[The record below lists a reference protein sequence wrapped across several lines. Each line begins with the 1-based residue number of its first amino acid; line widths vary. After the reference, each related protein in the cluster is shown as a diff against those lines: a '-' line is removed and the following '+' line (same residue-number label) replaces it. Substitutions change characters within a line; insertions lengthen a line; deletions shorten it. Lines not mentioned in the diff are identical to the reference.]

1 MGEWSVVERRYII
14 LKARDLLKLL
24 ARSVPYNQAIK
35 ILDDNM
41 QCDIIKIG
49 GFVTSKDRFIKRR
62 QRLLGPEGA
71 TLKAI
76 ELLTD
81 CYVLV
86 QGNTVAVMG
95 SYQGLKTVRKIVVDC
110 MKNIHPIYAIKT
122 LMIKRELSKV
132 ALACRRHL

>member
-1 MGEWSVVERRYII
+1 M
-14 LKARDLLKLL
+14 
-24 ARSVPYNQAIK
+24 K
-35 ILDDNM
+35 ILEDNM

-49 GFVTSKDRFIKRR
+49 GYTATKDRFVKRR

-81 CYVLV
+81 CYILV
-86 QGNTVAVMG
+86 QGN
-95 SYQGLKTVRKIVVDC
+95 QGLKTVRKIVVDC

-122 LMIKRELSKV
+122 LMIKRELAKV
-132 ALACRRHL
+132 PNIMLVEL

>member
-1 MGEWSVVERRYII
+1 M
-14 LKARDLLKLL
+14 
-24 ARSVPYNQAIK
+24 PYNKAIK

-41 QCDIIKIG
+41 KCDLIKIG

-122 LMIKRELSKV
+122 LMIKRELAKV
-132 ALACRRHL
+132 VTFLLLHR

>member
-1 MGEWSVVERRYII
+1 M
-14 LKARDLLKLL
+14 
-24 ARSVPYNQAIK
+24 PYNQAIK

-62 QRLLGPEGA
+62 QRFLGPEGA

-122 LMIKRELSKV
+122 LMIKRELAKV
-132 ALACRRHL
+132 VTFLLLHR

>member
-1 MGEWSVVERRYII
+1 MGLRCSYII
-14 LKARDLLKLL
+14 VKARDLLKLL

-35 ILDDNM
+35 ILEDNM

-49 GFVTSKDRFIKRR
+49 GYVTSKERFVKRR

-71 TLKAI
+71 TLKAL
-76 ELLTD
+76 ELLTE
-81 CYVLV
+81 CYILV

-95 SYQGLKTVRKIVVDC
+95 SYQGLKIIRRIVIDC

-122 LMIKRELSKV
+122 LMIKRELAKV
-132 ALACRRHL
+132 AVPLLA

>member
-1 MGEWSVVERRYII
+1 
-14 LKARDLLKLL
+14 
-24 ARSVPYNQAIK
+24 
-35 ILDDNM
+35 M

-49 GFVTSKDRFIKRR
+49 GYTATKDRFVKRR

-71 TLKAI
+71 TLMAI

-81 CYVLV
+81 CYIMFH
-86 QGNTVAVMG
+86 GNTVDVLG

-122 LMIKRELSKV
+122 LMIKRELAKV
-132 ALACRRHL
+132 PNIMLVEL

>member
-1 MGEWSVVERRYII
+1 M
-14 LKARDLLKLL
+14 
-24 ARSVPYNQAIK
+24 PYNQAIK

-62 QRLLGPEGA
+62 HRLLGPEGA

-122 LMIKRELSKV
+122 LMIKRELAKV
-132 ALACRRHL
+132 VTFLLLHR

>member
-1 MGEWSVVERRYII
+1 
-14 LKARDLLKLL
+14 
-24 ARSVPYNQAIK
+24 
-35 ILDDNM
+35 M

-49 GFVTSKDRFIKRR
+49 GYTATKDRFVKRR

-81 CYVLV
+81 CYILV

-122 LMIKRELSKV
+122 LMIKRELAKV
-132 ALACRRHL
+132 PNIMLVELQDPTEKRKLGPIFTEDQEGEQGAKKKVVVKEKKQE